1 MNVHWGKNGP
11 WYKNI
16 AVGLLLYSG
25 ALISFVVLHL
35 KIGRPLQLL
44 LFYLA
49 IAGMVILLSSIL
61 YNFARIRHCV
71 NLSRSLE
78 RLLDAGR
85 VTLPEYLQ
93 RQMLLAA
100 EIQRLDSLTK
110 P

>member
-1 MNVHWGKNGP
+1 MKMHWGTNGP

-25 ALISFVVLHL
+25 ALISFCVLHL

-49 IAGMVILLSSIL
+49 IAGMVILLSSLIF
-61 YNFARIRHCV
+61 NFARIWRCV
-71 NLSRSLE
+71 NLSRSLD

-85 VTLPEYLQ
+85 VTLPEYSQ

-100 EIQRLDSLTK
+100 EIQRLDSLTR